1 MKVLKKNHS
10 ILDITGAGSDWDF
23 NPGPAAFPVNSGWT
37 RQTGGIFS
45 SEAYIDLA
53 GLTMDDKTIYPT
65 GITVQRG
72 SFPVITD
79 GLPGDFYV
87 VFDMLTSIPLDLSDG
102 NVLLRAL
109 FTGQGFP
116 GTDLNFEHVLFGRG
130 QRWVVDLDTQT
141 QIPLKADEFQFGSM
155 SPTASD
161 RIYSYRIVAVDIQ
174 TGSTASRILTS
185 NARHVLQ
192 VDTKEEPTYE
202 YLMRLKRSYD
212 LQQQPDVD

>member
-10 ILDITGAGSDWDF
+10 ILDLTGSGSDWDF
-23 NPGPAAFPVNSGWT
+23 NPGESFFPVNLGWT
-37 RQTGGIFS
+37 RHTGGIFS
-45 SEAYIDLA
+45 SETYIDLG
-53 GLTMDDKTIYPT
+53 GLTMDEKTIIPT

-72 SFPVITD
+72 SFPVMQNAMA
-79 GLPGDFYV
+79 GDFYV
-87 VFDMLTSIPLDLSDG
+87 VYDMLTSIPLNLSDG
-102 NVLLRAL
+102 NVILRSL

-174 TGSTASRILTS
+174 SGSTADRILTS
-185 NARHVLQ
+185 NVRHVLQ